1 MSEALNRVIEEQ
13 QKRIDDLLEGNKKLI
28 ERAANVFKRNDDL
41 FEEVAKLID
50 CRITPDGLP
59 EKEWE
64 AYRSQRHEVRMHM
77 IEAGYCVTCYN
88 WMAHCECE
96 NQYD

>member
-1 MSEALNRVIEEQ
+1 MTEALNRVIAEQ
-13 QKRIDDLLEGNKKLI
+13 QKRIDELTEGNKKLI

-64 AYRSQRHEVRMHM
+64 AYLLF
-77 IEAGYCVTCYN
+77 I
-88 WMAHCECE
+88 AHKALNCCATPFKSEI
-96 NQYD
+96 NRF

>member
-1 MSEALNRVIEEQ
+1 MTEALNRVIAEQ
-13 QKRIDDLLEGNKKLI
+13 QKRIDDLTEGNKKRS

-50 CRITPDGLP
+50 CRISPDGL
-59 EKEWE
+59 KRSEWE

-88 WMAHCECE
+88 WMVS
-96 NQYD
+96 